1 MACNWVYIRL
11 AEVVHENYRNIHGKL
26 IVLALLDALG
36 MLVISYVFQFIV
48 EESGDLCGKFVMG
61 VASFNQTINSIV
73 RNFVQGVVRSY
84 AWL

>member
-36 MLVISYVFQFIV
+36 MLVISYVF
-48 EESGDLCGKFVMG
+48 
-61 VASFNQTINSIV
+61 
-73 RNFVQGVVRSY
+73 
-84 AWL
+84 